1 MNKTLSE
8 AEALVTELKEE
19 LAGITEVEIAVCPP
33 AVNLTRVYDLIKE
46 SNIKLGAQNMY
57 WEEKGAFTGELS
69 GAMLKE
75 AGVSYVIIGHSER
88 REYFAETDEGVN
100 RKVRA
105 AFNYGLTPIVCV
117 GETLKERE
125 EGKTN
130 DKVRGQVKAALA
142 GLNARQVAE
151 LVIAYEPIWAIGTGR
166 SATAGD
172 ANQVIGYIRDL
183 VREDFGAA
191 ADKMRIQYGGSV
203 KPDNI
208 EELMAEEEI
217 DGALVGGASLK
228 ANSFAEIVRGA
239 MK

>member
-8 AEALVTELKEE
+8 AETLVTELKEE
-19 LAGITEVEIAVCPP
+19 LAGITEVEIAICPP

-142 GLNARQVAE
+142 GLDTGQVAE

-217 DGALVGGASLK
+217 DGVLVGGASLK